1 MLWLLYDGKVDIKT
15 KWIKCMLY
23 VKKEKDLKNPF
34 PGYHLVFLLQ
44 ENLVLRFFHYFA
56 VPQNSFWISRGLNMF
71 IPTPFPRFPGPRVPH
86 SIFWGITKGFLELQG
101 GIKKLWGLENMV
113 WKCQIC
119 TCQGKCMRVK
129 NITKLTH
136 LVRILSSHKNHLTD
150 LL

>member
-15 KWIKCMLY
+15 KWIKSMLY
-23 VKKEKDLKNPF
+23 VKKKKTFKKSF
-34 PGYHLVFLLQ
+34 PRLPSSVSTARKSGSTFFLL
-44 ENLVLRFFHYFA
+44 LCSATKL
-56 VPQNSFWISRGLNMF
+56 FWMSRGLNMF